1 MTENGNGKVTY
12 KTVASIAIVVILA
25 LVGTA
30 FGFLQNG
37 QVKSEVKIEQL
48 QKEKLDKE
56 QYRCDMD
63 RIERKLD
70 RVIEKATR

>member
-12 KTVASIAIVVILA
+12 KTVASIAIAIILA

-37 QVKSEVKIEQL
+37 QVKADTKIEQL

-70 RVIEKATR
+70 RVIEKAIK